1 MMRKR
6 KAIIKSGRCKR
17 ILTASTALFM
27 VLALSCIFSSTA
39 FAISEADV
47 QAQVEAVG
55 RESVSGNVL
64 IWFLCAIA
72 FLKVSQKIDSFMAS
86 LGINVGHTG
95 SSMMAELMVA
105 ARGLGTAR
113 NFVGGH
119 FGSGSRGAG
128 GGTGIPGRNG
138 SPGSPGSAGGFLSGG
153 LAGVVSRQIK
163 NGAAG
168 SVTSPV
174 ASGASGS
181 VQNKVKGSPAGGI
194 SGMVGGQ
201 IYKSSV
207 SKGGGFANDII
218 SRIATGSVSAD
229 GTMTG
234 EKAAEALQSY
244 MGYAALGEGAGNVPA
259 FTNVEIGGGRITGT
273 ETSEGHPEGTVF
285 GMYCADRYTA
295 PEGAYDTVHTADGAA
310 WYRQYA
316 MDAVE
321 KAPYMGADGS
331 IAYKES
337 IVKKLP
343 PAPRRKDRI

>member
-1 MMRKR
+1 MKTMRVT
-6 KAIIKSGRCKR
+6 IKPGRLKTF
-17 ILTASTALFM
+17 LAALFA
-27 VLALSCIFSSTA
+27 VLALSCVFSSTA
-39 FAISEADV
+39 LAISEADV
-47 QAQVEAVG
+47 QAQVEAAG
-55 RESVSGNVL
+55 KESVSGNVL
-64 IWFLCAIA
+64 VWFLCAIA

-105 ARGLGTAR
+105 AKGLGTAR
-113 NFVGGH
+113 NIAGGH
-119 FGSGSRGAG
+119 FGSGSRGTG
-128 GGTGIPGRNG
+128 GGMGIPGRNG
-138 SPGSPGSAGGFLSGG
+138 SPGSPGNSGGFLAGG

-168 SVTSPV
+168 SVTSAA
-174 ASGASGS
+174 ASGAAGS
-181 VQNKVKGSPAGGI
+181 VQNRVKGSPTGGI

-218 SRIATGSVSAD
+218 RGIATGNISSN

-244 MGYAALGEGAGNVPA
+244 MGYTALGENAGSVPT

-273 ETSEGHPEGTVF
+273 ETSAGHPDGTAF
-285 GMYCADRYTA
+285 GMYCTDRYAA
-295 PEGAYDTVHTADGAA
+295 PEGAYDTVHTADGTA

-316 MDAVE
+316 ADAVE
-321 KAPYMGADGS
+321 KSPYMGADGS

-343 PAPRRKDRI
+343 PAPRRKDRM

>member
-1 MMRKR
+1 MRKR
-6 KAIIKSGRCKR
+6 KTTIRPGRLKSL
-17 ILTASTALFM
+17 LTAVTALFL

-39 FAISEADV
+39 FAVSEADV
-47 QAQVEAVG
+47 QARVEAVG
-55 RESVSGNVL
+55 KESVSGNVL

-95 SSMMAELMVA
+95 SSMIAELMVA
-105 ARGLGTAR
+105 ARGLGAAR
-113 NFVGGH
+113 NFAAGH
-119 FGSGSRGAG
+119 FGFGGRGAG
-128 GGTGIPGRNG
+128 GGAGTPGRNG
-138 SPGSPGSAGGFLSGG
+138 SPGGFLAGG
-153 LAGVVSRQIK
+153 LAGVVSRQIR

-168 SVTSPV
+168 SVTSAS
-174 ASGASGS
+174 ASGAAGS

-218 SRIATGSVSAD
+218 SRVATGSVSAD

-244 MGYAALGEGAGNVPA
+244 MGYTALGENAGNVPA
-259 FTNVEIGGGRITGT
+259 FTNVEIGGGRITGK
-273 ETSEGHPEGTVF
+273 ETSEGHPDGTAF
-285 GMYCADRYTA
+285 GMYCADQYTA
-295 PEGAYDTVHTADGAA
+295 PEGTYDTVHTADGTA

-316 MDAVE
+316 ADAVE
-321 KAPYMGADGS
+321 KSPYMGADGS

>member
-1 MMRKR
+1 MVDIMRKLNMT
-6 KAIIKSGRCKR
+6 KKPGRLR
-17 ILTASTALFM
+17 SLAVTALT
-27 VLALSCIFSSTA
+27 VPALSCMFCSPA
-39 FAISEADV
+39 LALSEADV

-55 RESVSGNVL
+55 KESVSGNVL
-64 IWFLCAIA
+64 VWFLCAIA
-72 FLKVSQKIDSFMAS
+72 FLKISQKIDSFMAS

-113 NFVGGH
+113 NFAGKY
-119 FGSGSRGAG
+119 FGSGSAG
-128 GGTGIPGRNG
+128 SPGRNG
-138 SPGSPGSAGGFLSGG
+138 GTGSPGNTGGFLAGG

-163 NGAAG
+163 SGAAG
-168 SVTSPV
+168 TATSPI
-174 ASGASGS
+174 ASGAADS

-194 SGMVGGQ
+194 PGMVGGQ

-218 SRIATGSVSAD
+218 SRIATGSIPAD

-234 EKAAEALQSY
+234 EKASEALQSY
-244 MGYAALGEGAGNVPA
+244 MGYAALGEGAGAVPS

-273 ETSEGHPEGTVF
+273 EVSDSHPDGAAF
-285 GMYCADRYTA
+285 GMYCADRYTV
-295 PEGAYDTVHTADGAA
+295 PDGAYDTVHTADGTA

-316 MDAVE
+316 ADTVE
-321 KAPYMGADGS
+321 KSPYMAADGS